1 VKQNWTKTRLHM
13 KGKRKM
19 PSKHPKRDQDCI
31 GNFILI
37 KIEFDFHTVNANKI
51 YCHTTQSSI

>member
-1 VKQNWTKTRLHM
+1 M